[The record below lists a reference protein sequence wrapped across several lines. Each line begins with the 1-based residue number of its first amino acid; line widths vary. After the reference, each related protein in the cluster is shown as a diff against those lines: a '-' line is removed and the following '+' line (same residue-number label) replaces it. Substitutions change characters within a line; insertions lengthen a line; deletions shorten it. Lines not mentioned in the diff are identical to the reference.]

1 MPSLIGMGLKD
12 AVYLCENM
20 GLKLSFKGA
29 GKITSQSIESGAN
42 ISKGQLVKIELN

>member
-1 MPSLIGMGLKD
+1 MPSLQGMGLKD

-20 GLKLSFKGA
+20 GLKVSIKGA
-29 GKITSQSIESGAN
+29 GKVSSQSLESGSL